1 MDKEGDEVAEEK
13 MELEQHVAIHGQ
25 LGDLTVLQGNNR
37 LCGQRGIGHARPRA
51 VPADGGKPRYCDVAR
66 VETIGQR
73 DTSAASMRSGPSGVG
88 MRSGGGSLG
97 VCFSSGKPGLTWRGI
112 APL

>member
-88 MRSGGGSLG
+88 MRSGGSLG